1 MSVTCKVH
9 SDLIYHQ
16 YKEKEGKGKGRMV
29 RRGEKGGE
37 KEEGGTGRIPEKT
50 MTKIK
55 LSYRNVR

>member
-29 RRGEKGGE
+29 RRRGEKGE
-37 KEEGGTGRIPEKT
+37 RNRREGQAGFQKHND
-50 MTKIK
+50 K
-55 LSYRNVR
+55 N